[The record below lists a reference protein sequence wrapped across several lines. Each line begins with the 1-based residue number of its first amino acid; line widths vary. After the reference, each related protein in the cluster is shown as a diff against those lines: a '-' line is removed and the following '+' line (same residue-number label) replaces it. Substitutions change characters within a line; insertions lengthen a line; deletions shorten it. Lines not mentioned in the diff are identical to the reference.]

1 MTAVGTGPSDGA
13 AVAATEERSGR
24 RLTGER
30 PMEGVTPDS
39 LLALH
44 AAGYRTVIE
53 RLGSGTVLDVGC
65 GQGFE
70 SARLLGEGRT
80 VVGADYSAE
89 AVGSAAGRWRDN
101 GLRVAQMDARALGF
115 AGGTFDWACSSH
127 LIEHFA
133 DPEHHV
139 RELARVLGDDGTAFF
154 LTPNAPADF
163 ENPFHIHLFEPD
175 ELGSLLRRWFS
186 SVTVQG
192 LDAVPR
198 VKADFTARRVK
209 ANKVLKLDVFDLRH
223 RIPRSWYIAAYTRA
237 LPIAYKVIAR
247 GDAGGATGITADD
260 FFVTDELDPTTMVLF
275 ATASRPRR
283 TACARPVLAVGLTG
297 GIGAGK
303 STVAALLVER
313 GAVLV
318 DADTVAREVVEP
330 GGPAYQPLVERF
342 GREILDGE
350 GRIDRPRLAGLVFG
364 HPDALADLNAITHP
378 AIGVEMLARKDRY
391 AATDEI
397 VVLDIP
403 LLRAEHRELLA
414 LAAVVVVDAPP
425 EVALERLTAKRGMG
439 AEDAKARMASQ
450 PDRAARLEGA
460 DLVVDNS
467 GDEAALRREVERV
480 WRSLLERRAALG
492 GDAQPATS

>member
-1 MTAVGTGPSDGA
+1 MGPVPTRPAILDHDPMGGTMTAGGAGSSDGGA
-13 AVAATEERSGR
+13 TAATEERSGR

-53 RLGSGTVLDVGC
+53 RLGRGTVLDVGC

-89 AVGSAAGRWRDN
+89 AVGSAAGRWRDE

-139 RELARVLGDDGTAFF
+139 RELSRVLRDDGTAFF

-175 ELGSLLRRWFS
+175 ELGSLLRRWFA

-275 ATASRPRR
+275 ATASRPRW
-283 TACARPVLAVGLTG
+283 
-297 GIGAGK
+297 
-303 STVAALLVER
+303 
-313 GAVLV
+313 
-318 DADTVAREVVEP
+318 
-330 GGPAYQPLVERF
+330 
-342 GREILDGE
+342 
-350 GRIDRPRLAGLVFG
+350 
-364 HPDALADLNAITHP
+364 
-378 AIGVEMLARKDRY
+378 
-391 AATDEI
+391 AT
-397 VVLDIP
+397 
-403 LLRAEHRELLA
+403 
-414 LAAVVVVDAPP
+414 
-425 EVALERLTAKRGMG
+425 
-439 AEDAKARMASQ
+439 
-450 PDRAARLEGA
+450 
-460 DLVVDNS
+460 
-467 GDEAALRREVERV
+467 
-480 WRSLLERRAALG
+480 
-492 GDAQPATS
+492 